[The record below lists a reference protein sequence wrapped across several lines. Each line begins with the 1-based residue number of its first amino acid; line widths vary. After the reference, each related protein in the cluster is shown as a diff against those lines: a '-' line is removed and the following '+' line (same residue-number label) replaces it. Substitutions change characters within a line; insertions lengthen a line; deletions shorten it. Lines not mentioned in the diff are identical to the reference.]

1 LDGPKLRPKGAKLK
15 TFGGRS
21 SGPEPLKQLF
31 EFIINLF
38 KNAAGRKLHSIE
50 CHDICCMIASCVVVG
65 GVRRSAGISL
75 SNLSDTRMRH
85 AKDGDFWTQ
94 HKHRFLSNNSAAYTE
109 KPEMSIFLDEWVA
122 IMKNGNGERG
132 IVNREGLKK
141 ACDAIGR
148 DSNHDLGL
156 NPCGEVILRPEEFC
170 NLTETVARRGDTLEQ
185 LKKKVRNATILGTLQ
200 STLTDFNF
208 LRERW
213 KRNCD
218 EERLLGVSITGTRDH
233 EVLQR
238 VSEESRMWLRELRKV
253 VRETNDRWA
262 DYLGIP
268 RSKACTVVKPS
279 GTVSQLVNCASG
291 LHSRYADFYI
301 RRVRVTK
308 NDPVAALLRDYGITC
323 NPEVGEDWSDF
334 NTLVFEFPVKTA
346 GGSVTR
352 NDTDV
357 LEQLEYWK
365 MFKTE
370 WCDHNPSVTIYIK
383 DNEWL
388 KVGAWVYENWDF
400 IGGIS
405 FLPHDGGTYELPPYE
420 EIDEETYNKLA
431 STFPQID
438 FSRLS
443 EFEKEDATIGSQE
456 LACSGGACE
465 LR

>member
-1 LDGPKLRPKGAKLK
+1 
-15 TFGGRS
+15 
-21 SGPEPLKQLF
+21 
-31 EFIINLF
+31 
-38 KNAAGRKLHSIE
+38 
-50 CHDICCMIASCVVVG
+50 M
-65 GVRRSAGISL
+65 
-75 SNLSDTRMRH
+75 
-85 AKDGDFWTQ
+85 
-94 HKHRFLSNNSAAYTE
+94 
-109 KPEMSIFLDEWVA
+109 
-122 IMKNGNGERG
+122 
-132 IVNREGLKK
+132 
-141 ACDAIGR
+141 
-148 DSNHDLGL
+148 
-156 NPCGEVILRPEEFC
+156 
-170 NLTETVARRGDTLEQ
+170 RRGDTLEQ

-208 LRERW
+208 LREKW
-213 KRNCD
+213 KRNCE
-218 EERLLGVSITGTRDH
+218 EERLLGVSLTGTRDH

-238 VSEESRMWLRELRKV
+238 VSDESRLWLRELRKV
-253 VRETNDRWA
+253 VRETNNRWA

-352 NDTDV
+352 NETDV

-383 DNEWL
+383 DHEWL

-400 IGGIS
+400 IGGLS

-420 EIDEETYNKLA
+420 EIDEETYEKLA

-456 LACSGGACE
+456 MACVSGACE